1 MAKTKER
8 SGEEFY
14 RGKLREANKKIRQ
27 LERRIKDLERHAHI
41 FVKNQDEE
49 IETDNENTY
58 PKFNKELCQACGK
71 GKLEVID
78 IIGRI
83 FQVCQ
88 LCGDRKK
95 IS

>member
-1 MAKTKER
+1 MAKVKER

-49 IETDNENTY
+49 MNTDTEDTY
-58 PKFNKELCQACGK
+58 PRKDPDLCKECGK
-71 GKLEVID
+71 GKLETID

-95 IS
+95 IN